1 MRRKLVSPSVFK
13 GILAGVLLSGLAF
26 AASTYVDIIPEPS
39 QSERIGDGIGQFLA
53 GEADGKFSGPSEMR
67 KLKKVLALA
76 NWKETEIE
84 KLITRGRLTDG
95 EAKAVVA
102 QVKALTTREVTWFL
116 AEIKN
121 SPVAKA
127 CGY

>member
-1 MRRKLVSPSVFK
+1 MRQKFVCPSVLK
-13 GILAGVLLSGLAF
+13 GILAGSLLSAF
-26 AASTYVDIIPEPS
+26 AFSASTYVDIIPEPS

-67 KLKKVLALA
+67 KLKKVLGLA

-102 QVKALTTREVTWFL
+102 QVKALTGREVTWFL